1 MYRSIMVPLDGS
13 SFGEHALPLARSIAR
28 RTGARMQLTYVYV
41 PGQPLVM
48 DAIPPYDRGFEAQDR
63 ARDRAYL
70 ERLAERMDP
79 HGSIDVTVTMLDGP
93 IAEALLAHAVA
104 EKVDLVVMATHG
116 RGALSRFWLG
126 SVADRLVRRATVPVL
141 LVRPQEGAPDLAHEP
156 VLHQVLV
163 PLDGSALAE
172 QVLAHATA
180 LGSSM
185 DAEYTLLQ
193 AVEPLAG
200 EYGVELYAAEQGQ
213 EAFAR
218 LQEKGQTY
226 LEGVAARFRA
236 ETLQVRTAVVIGPP
250 ARAILEYAHHQP
262 IELIVMATHGRS
274 GIANLLV
281 GGVADKVLRGATV
294 PVLLYRP
301 HGQA

>member
-1 MYRSIMVPLDGS
+1 MYHSIMIPLDRS

-28 RTGARMQLTYVYV
+28 RTGASLQLAYVYM
-41 PGQPLVM
+41 PGQPLAM

-63 ARDRAYL
+63 AHDRAYL
-70 ERLAERMDP
+70 DRLAERMDAD
-79 HGSIDVTVTMLDGP
+79 GSIDVTVTMLDGQ
-93 IAEALLAHAVA
+93 IAEALLANVVA

-126 SVADRLVRRATVPVL
+126 SVADRLVRRATAPVL
-141 LVRPQEGAPDLAHEP
+141 LVRPQEGSPDLAHEP

-180 LGSSM
+180 LGTSM

-193 AVEPLAG
+193 AIEPLAG
-200 EYGVELYAAEQGQ
+200 EYGAELYATEKGQ
-213 EAFAR
+213 VAFAR
-218 LQEKGQTY
+218 LQEQGQTY
-226 LEGVAARFRA
+226 LEGVAARLRA
-236 ETLQVRTAVVIGPP
+236 EALRVRTAIVVGPP
-250 ARAILEYAHHQP
+250 ARAILEYAHSHP
-262 IELIVMATHGRS
+262 VDLIAMTTHGRS
-274 GIANLLV
+274 GIANLLI
-281 GGVADKVLRGATV
+281 GGVADKVLRGTTV

-301 HGQA
+301 HRQA